1 MKVYEIT
8 ESRQQLDEAIPLLAL
23 AVPTITTAI
32 RVGGPRAI
40 SWLAKKGA
48 SMSGRVA
55 AGAAKR
61 PITTALA
68 ATGVAGYNALKDLIP
83 EIPEALKAF
92 MGKYAIPAAAVLAAI
107 YGGKK
112 LYDYFKN
119 KEKQKT
125 QESINEN
132 LRNFISETT
141 SAGMVAT
148 SMGSGNG
155 FVNGGPGTISRYN
168 KSKKKKRKSNG

>member
-8 ESRQQLDEAIPLLAL
+8 ESKQQLDEAIPLLAL
-23 AVPTITTAI
+23 AVPTLITAI

-40 SWLAKKGA
+40 SWLARKGA
-48 SMSGRVA
+48 TMAGRGAVGTA
-55 AGAAKR
+55 KAAAKR

-83 EIPEALKAF
+83 EIPETLKAF

-112 LYDYFKN
+112 LYDYFKS
-119 KEKQKT
+119 KEETQT

-132 LRNFISETT
+132 LRNFLNETT
-141 SAGMVAT
+141 SAGGIASVA
-148 SMGSGNG
+148 MPIGNIQRR
-155 FVNGGPGTISRYN
+155 V
-168 KSKKKKRKSNG
+168 KKKKRKANG